1 MLSCGHILADMSL
14 KRWEDT
20 LWQKRINEVGGY
32 EDNISQER
40 QQKPTFEFLKR

>member
-20 LWQKRINEVGGY
+20 LWQKRINEVVGY
-32 EDNISQER
+32 DEHL
-40 QQKPTFEFLKR
+40 FEVKNDSKNLPYNF